1 MMLLAD
7 KENLSFI
14 HQEEPKYSAGHHC
27 Q

>member
-14 HQEEPKYSAGHHC
+14 HQEEPKYSAEHHY